1 MKKPIYKNWWF
12 WAIIVV
18 ILIIIGYAAGGDKSN
33 EKVNT
38 SSTYSSSQTDPQE
51 IDKDDHEDEN
61 QSSSE
66 TETTIPV
73 VPGSNAYD
81 ITVSLKNKGLPEADR
96 SNSSDGYT
104 FSATNEQ
111 YSYTINTDKNY
122 ALSSAKYYVFGDD
135 NGFLGFCA
143 SFPYDGS
150 DGNSAM
156 KWVNDNIGT
165 NVGTT
170 INGVD
175 FVLSVGNQGPILE
188 IKADGR
194 DEYLQ
199 QQLS

>member
-1 MKKPIYKNWWF
+1 M
-12 WAIIVV
+12 
-18 ILIIIGYAAGGDKSN
+18 
-33 EKVNT
+33 
-38 SSTYSSSQTDPQE
+38 
-51 IDKDDHEDEN
+51 
-61 QSSSE
+61 
-66 TETTIPV
+66 
-73 VPGSNAYD
+73 
-81 ITVSLKNKGLPEADR
+81 
-96 SNSSDGYT
+96 
-104 FSATNEQ
+104 
-111 YSYTINTDKNY
+111 
-122 ALSSAKYYVFGDD
+122 FGDD

-175 FVLSVGNQGPILE
+175 FILSVGNQGPILE

>member
-1 MKKPIYKNWWF
+1 MVLGDNCGHFNYYRICC
-12 WAIIVV
+12 
-18 ILIIIGYAAGGDKSN
+18 GGDKSN

-81 ITVSLKNKGLPEADR
+81 ITVFKNKGLPEADR

-111 YSYTINTDKNY
+111 YSYTINTDKIMHLVLLNITC
-122 ALSSAKYYVFGDD
+122 LEMIT
-135 NGFLGFCA
+135 GF
-143 SFPYDGS
+143 
-150 DGNSAM
+150 
-156 KWVNDNIGT
+156 
-165 NVGTT
+165 
-170 INGVD
+170 
-175 FVLSVGNQGPILE
+175 
-188 IKADGR
+188 
-194 DEYLQ
+194 
-199 QQLS
+199 